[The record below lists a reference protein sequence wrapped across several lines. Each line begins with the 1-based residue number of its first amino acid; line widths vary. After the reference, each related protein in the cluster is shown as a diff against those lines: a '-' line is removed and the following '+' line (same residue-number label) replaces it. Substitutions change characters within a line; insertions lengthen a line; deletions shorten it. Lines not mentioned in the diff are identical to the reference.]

1 MVCRKKFP
9 TASVHG
15 FAMIPPELEE
25 LPINRAIKA
34 GQFGRPINKMGP
46 ENEIET
52 LANSVGKEKK
62 DETLTYENFL
72 KYQTSSLCLVDPCK
86 QSCQA
91 IFKQMGFRFENF
103 VGVAAN
109 RRGQNEEEN
118 EEDNRVVVPPPP
130 KNPSEALGVGG
141 VGGTE
146 PHDFTARLAPKVP
159 EPFAAPLNANLTLG
173 QRYGNTQ
180 AVKDQN
186 KKVVAKSSKK
196 KADKLTEKNAKA
208 AYGTNPTPSQMVG
221 STMAT
226 IAGSAVVA
234 AAPAVVAHVTSA
246 WGK

>member
-1 MVCRKKFP
+1 M
-9 TASVHG
+9 
-15 FAMIPPELEE
+15 PPELEE

-46 ENEIET
+46 ENEIGT

-62 DETLTYENFL
+62 DETLTYQNFL
-72 KYQTSSLCLVDPCK
+72 NYQTSSLCLVDPCK

-103 VGVAAN
+103 VGVAAD

-118 EEDNRVVVPPPP
+118 EGDNRVVVPPPP

-146 PHDFTARLAPKVP
+146 PHDFTARLAPKGP

-186 KKVVAKSSKK
+186 KKIVTKSSKK
-196 KADKLTEKNAKA
+196 KEDKLTEKNVKA
-208 AYGTNPTPSQMVG
+208 AYGTNPTPSQIPTPSQMVG

-234 AAPAVVAHVTSA
+234 AAPAVVAHVASA
-246 WGK
+246 WGKQGTRVQEKK